1 MNNKLASYLVH
12 IFTASGALLAFWS
25 MILISQDNAA
35 GSIWVLALAAIID
48 SLDGTLARRF
58 DVKTYTPGIDGALL
72 DNLVDY
78 LTWVFLPVVWA
89 YMFLEVPF
97 LIGSVVLITSLFGFS
112 HTQAKSDDHF
122 FRGFPSYWNFVILY
136 LYALDAGVTVSSIIL
151 LIFAFM
157 VLVPIKFVYPSR
169 TKKWQKLTLIL
180 LVPYGLLLLAM
191 LIYLN
196 ETPLWITLVSFYYPV
211 YYVLISVLL
220 PRCEA

>member
-1 MNNKLASYLVH
+1 MNNKLASHLVH

-25 MILISQDNAA
+25 MILISRDNAA

-58 DVKTYTPGIDGALL
+58 DVKTYTPRIDGALL

-89 YMFLEVPF
+89 YMFLDVPF
-97 LIGSVVLITSLFGFS
+97 LIGSAVLITSLFGFS
-112 HTQAKSDDHF
+112 HTQSKTDDNF

-136 LYALDAGVTVSSIIL
+136 LYALGAGATVSSIIL

-157 VLVPIKFVYPSR
+157 VLVPIKFIYPSR

-180 LVPYGLLLLAM
+180 FVPYSLLLLAM

-211 YYVLISVLL
+211 YYVLVSVLL
-220 PRCEA
+220 PRREA